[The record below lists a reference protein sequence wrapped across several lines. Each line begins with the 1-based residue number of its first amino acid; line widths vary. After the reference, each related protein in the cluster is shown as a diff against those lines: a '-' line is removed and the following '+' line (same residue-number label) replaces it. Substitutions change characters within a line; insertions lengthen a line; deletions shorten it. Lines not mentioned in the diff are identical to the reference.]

1 MFTLIVENENHET
14 LELTN
19 NDAYDVFKI
28 DGLNPPTAGISTT
41 EVVGLDGAVFNSS
54 RVQQRNLVIYLN
66 IKAPIEEHRQRLY
79 RFFRVKHK
87 CKIYFK
93 NANRDVFIEGY
104 VESFENDLFGNLQQ
118 PQISILCPEPFFKAI
133 DDIIVEFSNTLALFE
148 FPFAIEEKGIEFSR
162 INALQ
167 TQYIN
172 VGDVEVGALI
182 TFKANA
188 DRVLNPVFYNRT
200 TNEFFGV
207 NVSMSE
213 GDTVIINTIKGEKSV
228 QLIHEGTS
236 TNILSK
242 RQTGSK
248 WVQFIPGENEISYS
262 ADEGAESVTVSV
274 AAVQKYEGV

>member
-41 EVVGLDGAVFNSS
+41 EVVGLDGAIFNSS

-148 FPFAIEEKGIEFSR
+148 FPFAIEEDGIELSR
-162 INALQ
+162 IYKLT
-167 TQYIN
+167 TQHIN
-172 VGDVEVGALI
+172 VGDVETGAII

-188 DRVLNPVFYNRT
+188 DQVLNPIFYNRT
-200 TNEFFGV
+200 TNEFFGL
-207 NVSMSE
+207 NVAMSE
-213 GDTVIINTIKGEKSV
+213 GDTVIIDTVQGEKSAV
-228 QLIHEGTS
+228 LIHDGVA

-248 WVQFIPGENEISYS
+248 WVQFVPGENEISYA
-262 ADEGAESVTVSV
+262 ADEGANSLTVSV
-274 AAVQKYEGV
+274 VAVQKYEGV